1 MNLVSFDPEH
11 ARREVLIEYLMSQV
25 LKRAG
30 FAYVR
35 LMRAELNDQ
44 PLGILRRMAALTY
57 KVQVARSEKLRA
69 ARAARKKAGNEHT
82 S

>member
-1 MNLVSFDPEH
+1 MSLVGFDPEH
-11 ARREVLIEYLMSQV
+11 SSREVLIEYLMSRV
-25 LKRAG
+25 WKRAG
-30 FAYVR
+30 LAYAG

-44 PLGILRRMAALTY
+44 PLEVVRRMAALTY